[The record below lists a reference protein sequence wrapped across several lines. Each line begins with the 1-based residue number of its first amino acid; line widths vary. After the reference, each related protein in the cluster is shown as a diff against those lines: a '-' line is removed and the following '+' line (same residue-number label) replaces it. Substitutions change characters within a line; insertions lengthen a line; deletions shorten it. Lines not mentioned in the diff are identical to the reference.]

1 MTNAEKIPLYELVN
15 IRHGYNDLFT
25 LNIPHLIIDEGSAIG
40 FIGPNG
46 SGKSTLFRILAFLE
60 EQSHGSVHFDGVE
73 NTEATSIRERVTLLL
88 QDPYL
93 LKRSV
98 LENVSYGLRVQG
110 DTKNLR
116 ERVDEALSWVGLPFD
131 RFGKRQWYE
140 LSGGEAQRVALA
152 SRLILKPRV
161 LILDEPTSNV
171 DRESV
176 TLIKDAIETIRSTHH
191 STLIISSHDHLWLN
205 SMTDNIYRMH
215 DGRIVGTGTE
225 NIIKGPWNPDVDDL
239 WSKTLTNDERIFSTQ
254 PPDTNSIALLKPSEI
269 IISNVKQSKISAQ
282 NMLQGTITSLMLS
295 DEFDKVKVQVE
306 LHGISLTCSLTQHAV
321 NELTIFPGKAVWV
334 IFKASSLQW

>member
-1 MTNAEKIPLYELVN
+1 MNTAVKRPLYELVD

-25 LNIPHLIIDEGSAIG
+25 LHIPHLAIDEGSAIG

-60 EQSHGSVHFDGVE
+60 VQSHGSMHFDGIE
-73 NTEATSIRERVTLLL
+73 NADATSIRGRVILLL

-98 LENVSYGLRVQG
+98 LENVSYGLKVQG
-110 DTKNLR
+110 DTKNLS
-116 ERVDEALSWVGLPFD
+116 ERVREALSWVGLPFD
-131 RFGKRQWYE
+131 KFAKRQWYE

-152 SRLILKPRV
+152 SRLIVKPRV
-161 LILDEPTSNV
+161 LILDEPTSNI

-176 TLIKDAIETIRSTHH
+176 SLIKDAIETIRSTHH

-205 SMTDNIYRMH
+205 SVADNIFRMH

-239 WSKTLTNDERIFSTQ
+239 WSKTLTNGDKIFSTK
-254 PPDTNSIALLKPSEI
+254 PPDTNSIALLNPSDI
-269 IISNVKQSKISAQ
+269 IISNMKQSRISAQ

-295 DEFDKVKVQVE
+295 DEFGKVKVQVE
-306 LHGISLTCSLTQHAV
+306 IHGTSLTCSLTQHAI
-321 NELTIFPGKAVWV
+321 NELKIFPGKEVWV